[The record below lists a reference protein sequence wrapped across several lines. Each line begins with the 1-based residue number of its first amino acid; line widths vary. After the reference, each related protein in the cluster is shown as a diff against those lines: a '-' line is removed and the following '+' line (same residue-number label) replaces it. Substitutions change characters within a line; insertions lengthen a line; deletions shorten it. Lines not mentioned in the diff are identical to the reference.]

1 MTAKATISLN
11 VSGGQQGA
19 DTFGG
24 GPFWNGAIAFAA
36 QLGSGLAARQIDILY
51 MAERTVNASSN
62 DDIDLAGV
70 LTDALGATVAAAE
83 LVGIVVVNEPKDK
96 ATPRNLSNL
105 TIGGAS
111 SPVPGFSAAIVP
123 IEPGGVFA
131 ALSPGA
137 AGLATVTASTG
148 DKIRVANG
156 AGGAA
161 RYQIAILAR
170 SA

>member
-1 MTAKATISLN
+1 MTAKASISMN

-36 QLGSGLAARQIDILY
+36 ALGSGVAAKQIDVLY
-51 MAERTVNASSN
+51 MAERSVAASAN

-70 LTDALGATVAAAE
+70 LTDALGAAVAAAE
-83 LVGIVVVNEPKDK
+83 LVGIIVVNEPKDR
-96 ATPRNLSNL
+96 ATARNLSSL
-105 TIGGAS
+105 TLGGATN
-111 SPVPGFSAAIVP
+111 PVPGFAAAIAP
-123 IEPGGVFA
+123 IEPGGMFA
-131 ALSPGA
+131 AFSPGA
-137 AGLATVTASTG
+137 AGLATVTAATG

-156 AGGAA
+156 AGGTAK
-161 RYQIAILAR
+161 YQIAILAR